1 MVTLIA
7 FVSIALVVSFFC
19 SVVETVLHHITPA
32 YVVNLEKKN
41 SRWASKVRRLH
52 NDLDRSLAAVLIL
65 NTIAHTF
72 GAAGAGAQAAKI
84 FGDNAVGGFAAVLT
98 LLILFLSEIIPKTI
112 GAHWWQKLTPSIAI
126 IVRFLVRFL
135 MPLTWLTELI
145 TRQLTPKHEKSDYLR
160 DEISAMADIGEEEGV
175 LHGNESD
182 LLKNMLRFRD
192 LKIVEIMTP
201 RSVLF
206 TLPESMDA
214 ETYLQMYP
222 DNAFSRV
229 PVYEDEPDDINGYVM
244 KTDILMAHYQKGGA
258 VRLGELKRPIIAVLE
273 NESLPRLMTTLLEQR
288 NHIAMVVTEYG
299 DIRGIVTLEDMIETL
314 LGREIVDESDEVV
327 DMQQVA
333 RQKWAERL
341 PGRLH

>member
-1 MVTLIA
+1 MVTLVA
-7 FVSIALVVSFFC
+7 FVSLVLVVSFFC
-19 SVVETVLHHITPA
+19 SVFESVLNHITPA
-32 YVVNLEKKN
+32 YVINLEQKG
-41 SRWASKVRRLH
+41 SRWAKRLRH
-52 NDLDRSLAAVLIL
+52 LHENLDRSLAAVLTL

-72 GAAGAGAQAAKI
+72 GAAGAGAQAATVY
-84 FGDNAVGGFAAVLT
+84 GDSTVGVFAAVLT
-98 LLILFLSEIIPKTI
+98 LLILFLSEIIPKTL
-112 GAHWWQKLTPSIAI
+112 GTYWWQRLA
-126 IVRFLVRFL
+126 
-135 MPLTWLTELI
+135 PLTSVCVGYLTRLLAPLIWLTDLVS
-145 TRQLTPKHEKSDYLR
+145 RQLTPKQKKNDDLR
-160 DEISAMADIGEEEGV
+160 DEIRAMAYLGEEEGV
-175 LHGNESD
+175 LHGTESN
-182 LLKNMLRFRD
+182 LLQNMLRFRD

-214 ETYLQMYP
+214 ETYLSAYP

-229 PVYEDEPDDINGYVM
+229 PVYDGEPDEINGFVM
-244 KTDILMAHYQKGGA
+244 KNDILMASHQQGGK
-258 VRLGELKRPIIAVLE
+258 VTLGELKRPIIAVLE

-333 RQKWAERL
+333 RQKWAARL
-341 PGRLH
+341 PGQVH